1 MKGTDGKMSE
11 REKIIAVL
19 KSLGLDIVCK
29 SSSLCYDEV
38 LVYNDTEYLG
48 YITFKDD
55 ELVIDL
61 M

>member
-1 MKGTDGKMSE
+1 MSE

-19 KSLGLDIVCK
+19 KSLGLDIEYK

-48 YITFKDD
+48 YITFKDG
-55 ELVIDL
+55 ELIIDF